1 MKNAHFLRYFAFFLV
16 FLPFLG
22 PNKSFFATSD
32 YLRMF
37 LGDIGRFF
45 SILLD
50 FSTILLDF
58 QRFLPIFNGFYAF
71 AVYGA
76 SRGGVRADTK
86 LKNFKNRQNP

>member
-1 MKNAHFLRYFAFFLV
+1 MKYAHFLRYFAFFHV

-22 PNKSFFATSD
+22 PNKFFFATSD

-58 QRFLPIFNGFYAF
+58 QRFLPIFKGFYAF
-71 AVYGA
+71 WRVWAPREGA
-76 SRGGVRADTK
+76 LGPT
-86 LKNFKNRQNP
+86 QN